1 MWEKPLAERAS
12 SLSCSVMSWVPL
24 HVHSQYSITD
34 SVLSVLD
41 LVQGAKSDGMRSLAL
56 TDQGNL
62 FGAVEFY
69 KTAVSQGI
77 KPIIGLELFIAMESR
92 KDKAKKRGRAGF
104 PIILLAKSQKGYHN
118 LAQLS
123 SLAHL
128 EGFYYVP
135 RADKELLEK
144 FSADLICLSG
154 SAKSLVADLILQN
167 DEKSLYEE
175 LEWFRSVFGEDY
187 YLEISRHLIPDSA
200 ALARSLEDEEW
211 LYEKFV
217 QYAKDQA
224 QVGER
229 LQELSRSLGIGRVAT
244 NDARYLRKE
253 DWLAHEAVMNIGAG
267 EVLQIW
273 DVDSQGK
280 RQRLR
285 KNPKRK
291 LALTRELYF
300 VSQAEMVERFS
311 DDPEAIETTLKIAEQ
326 CNFSFDFD
334 KKFYPLFVP
343 PSLEGRE
350 FSEKTRKLESAQ
362 FLRNL
367 CQEGI
372 PKRYTPEAL
381 QAVAKKYPNQDPLQ
395 VVHDRLKYELD
406 LILSKELGDY
416 LLIVYELIHWAQ
428 NNDIMIG
435 PGRGSGAGSIICYLI
450 GITSVDPLRFHLF
463 FERFINPERMS
474 YPDIDID
481 VCMEKRGKLIQHVV
495 GKYGKSKVAQIA
507 TFGRMKARMVIKD
520 VGRVLNVSLSKV
532 NEIVKM
538 VPEDLNITLE
548 KALEVDEDLQ
558 RAYQDDLEVTTIID
572 LAKKLEGGVRNVGV
586 HGAGVIVCA
595 DTLLNHVPLCQ
606 SKDAEFAVTQ
616 YSVKSIESVGMLKID
631 LLGLK
636 TLTSIQHA
644 VKNIRENEGVD
655 IQWDHLPLDDETT
668 YALLRQGRTLGVFQ
682 LESEGMKDLIKQVKI
697 HRFEEIIAVC
707 ALYRPGPME
716 MIPSFI
722 RRKFGLEE
730 WDLGY
735 PEIADILEE
744 TYGIMVYQEQV
755 MQIAQKLAGFS
766 LGQGDI
772 LRRAMGKKDQKQMES
787 QRALFAAGCK
797 KNGCKEED
805 AMLIFNKIEK
815 FAAYGFNKSHAT
827 AYGYVSYVT
836 AYLKANYPAYWMG
849 SLMTSDHG
857 DLTKVAKIIW
867 ESWEMG
873 IEVLPP
879 DVNKSSAT
887 FVPAEGKIRYALS
900 AIRGL
905 GDTVCLNIIQERKER
920 GFFSG
925 VQDFVTRMLSRSG
938 HLGQGAGR
946 IGKKTVE
953 VLILSGAFDFVGW
966 PKGALLEE
974 LELHFD
980 MLQKESHRQARG
992 EGCLF
997 DFLPKGGPP
1006 PSSFSEENK
1015 FSDEYFL
1022 HKEKEMLGFYLT
1034 GHPLKFYE
1042 ALQEQLGCHS
1052 FVELLK
1058 PEKASI
1064 LRIACVVEKVKIKI
1078 SSKGSK
1084 KFAILT
1090 ISDGRHV
1097 CEVPVWHD
1105 IFERSKNFLQDN
1117 ALLYLV
1123 VSCSG
1128 DDLRTHCHWIQP
1140 LAQMVDPLLVT
1151 EGDEIFDQAREN
1163 LNKEKPTQPKKRIM
1177 KEEDSEEVLIHVNLS
1192 DIDLGM
1198 ILQIKQTLQQS
1209 PGSQKV
1215 RLFFMQD
1222 GACHSTLV
1230 IPANWGVSFN
1240 DELNQA
1246 LQGIH
1251 CVERCFIGSQ
1261 ESKVG

>member
-1 MWEKPLAERAS
+1 
-12 SLSCSVMSWVPL
+12 MSWVPL
-24 HVHSQYSITD
+24 HLHSQYSITN
-34 SVLSVLD
+34 SVLSVAG
-41 LVQGAKSDGMRSLAL
+41 LVQGAKSDGMRALAL

-69 KTAVSQGI
+69 KEASSQGLQ
-77 KPIIGLELFIAMESR
+77 PIIGLELFIALGSR
-92 KDKAKKRGRAGF
+92 TEKVRSSSHQVGF
-104 PIILLAKSQKGYHN
+104 PVILLAKSQQGYQN
-118 LAQLS
+118 LARLS

-135 RADKELLEK
+135 RVDKELLAQ
-144 FSADLICLSG
+144 FSTDLVCLSG
-154 SAKSLVADLILQN
+154 PLKSSVADCILRG
-167 DEKSLYEE
+167 DEQGLCDE

-187 YLEISRHLIPDSA
+187 YLEISRHVIQDHA
-200 ALARSLEDEEW
+200 ALASSLQEEEW
-211 LYEKFV
+211 LYEKCV
-217 QYAKDQA
+217 QYEKDQA
-224 QVGER
+224 IVGAR
-229 LQELSRSLGIGRVAT
+229 LKELSQSLGIGRVAT
-244 NDARYLRKE
+244 NDARYLQKE
-253 DWLAHEAVMNIGAG
+253 DWLAHEALMNIGAG

-280 RQRLR
+280 KQRLR

-291 LALTRELYF
+291 LVFTRELYF
-300 VSQAEMVERFS
+300 VSQGEMAERFS
-311 DDPEAIETTLKIAEQ
+311 DDPEAIATSLNIAEK
-326 CNFSFDFD
+326 CHFVFDFD
-334 KKFYPLFVP
+334 RKFYPLFVP
-343 PSLEGRE
+343 PNLEGKS
-350 FSEKTRKLESAQ
+350 FSEEARKAEAAQ
-362 FLRNL
+362 FLRDL
-367 CQEGI
+367 CQQGI
-372 PKRYTPEAL
+372 SNRYTPAAL
-381 QAVAKKYPNQDPLQ
+381 REVAKKYPKEDPLQ
-395 VVHDRLKYELD
+395 VVQNRLEYELD

-428 NNDIMIG
+428 KNDIMIG

-481 VCMEKRGKLIQHVV
+481 VCMEKRGRLIQHVV
-495 GKYGKSKVAQIA
+495 GKYGKEKVAQIA

-520 VGRVLNVSLSKV
+520 VGRVLNVPLAKV

-538 VPEDLNITLE
+538 VPEDLNMTLE
-548 KALEVDEDLQ
+548 KALEVDEDLR
-558 RAYQDDLEVTTIID
+558 RAYQEDLEVTTVID
-572 LAKKLEGGVRNVGV
+572 LARKLEGGVRNVGV

-595 DTLLNHVPLCQ
+595 DALLNHVPLCQ
-606 SKDAEFAVTQ
+606 SKDTEFAVTQ

-644 VKNIRENEGVD
+644 IENIKENEGVA
-655 IQWDHLPLDDETT
+655 IQWDQLPLDDEAT
-668 YALLRQGRTLGVFQ
+668 YSLLRQGRTLGVFQ

-697 HRFEEIIAVC
+697 HKFEEIIAVC

-735 PEIADILEE
+735 PEITEILEE

-787 QRALFAAGCK
+787 QRALFAKGCVQ
-797 KNGCKEED
+797 NGCTEED
-805 AMLIFNKIEK
+805 AMHIFNKIEK

-857 DLTKVAKIIW
+857 DLAKVAKIIW

-873 IEVLPP
+873 LEVLPP
-879 DVNKSSAT
+879 DLNESSVT
-887 FVPAEGKIRYALS
+887 FVPVGGKIRYALS

-905 GDTVCLNIIQERKER
+905 GDAMCENIIQERKR
-920 GFFSG
+920 GGSFVG
-925 VQDFVTRMLSRSG
+925 VQNFISRMLSRSHNG
-938 HLGQGAGR
+938 EPGGGR

-953 VLILSGAFDFVGW
+953 VLILSGAFNFVGW
-966 PKGALLEE
+966 SKSALLEE

-980 MLQKESHRQARG
+980 LLQKESIRRARG

-997 DFLPKGGPP
+997 DLLPTEAPKAPP
-1006 PSSFSEENK
+1006 QTQEGMGFTEE
-1015 FSDEYFL
+1015 DFL

-1034 GHPLKFYE
+1034 GHPLKFYDS
-1042 ALQEQLGCHS
+1042 LQKQLDCHS
-1052 FVELLK
+1052 FIELLT
-1058 PEKASI
+1058 PQEAVV
-1064 LRIACVVEKVKIKI
+1064 LRIACVLEKIKIKI
-1078 SSKGSK
+1078 SAKGGK
-1084 KFAILT
+1084 KFAIIT
-1090 ISDGRHV
+1090 ISDGVHV
-1097 CEVPVWHD
+1097 CELPVWHD
-1105 IFERSKNFLQDN
+1105 VYEKSKEFLQEN

-1128 DDLRTHCHWIQP
+1128 DHLRTNCHWVQP
-1140 LAQMVDPLLVT
+1140 LAQMVDPVLVT
-1151 EGDEIFDQAREN
+1151 EGDEIFDQVRANVLHGEKRE
-1163 LNKEKPTQPKKRIM
+1163 QPKKRVM
-1177 KEEDSEEVLIHVNLS
+1177 REEDPEEVFVHVNMNG
-1192 DIDLGM
+1192 IDLNM
-1198 ILQIKQTLQQS
+1198 ILHIKQVLQQA
-1209 PGSQKV
+1209 PGAQKV
-1215 RLFFMQD
+1215 RLFFMQ
-1222 GACHSTLV
+1222 GKECYATLI
-1230 IPANWGVSFN
+1230 IPSNWGISFN
-1240 DELNQA
+1240 GELQQA
-1246 LQGIH
+1246 LQAVP
-1251 CVERCFIGSQ
+1251 CVEGCFIGSKG
-1261 ESKVG
+1261 SKVGENAVY